1 MVGGELQDAGRFFE
15 TAADL
20 HVAVLEILPGDGPGL
35 VLGRG
40 LLELFVIAAGRKTG
54 GGSGAIHAC
63 AVLAQLGGI
72 AGQQP
77 AVVLPLLGLA
87 VDVPAHGARRTTGHG
102 TGQGAFHLAGGQAA
116 DEGTQQGAARG
127 ASRRTVGDPVFIGPQ
142 LGHRGVAL
150 GIIVD
155 LCRLR
160 AVFAG
165 AAAEQGDARHCH
177 DQKSEMTLDHVDL
190 LGWMHGVSLFP

>member
-1 MVGGELQDAGRFFE
+1 MVGGELQDAGRFFK

-40 LLELFVIAAGRKTG
+40 LLELLVIAAGRKTG

-63 AVLAQLGGI
+63 AVFAQLGGI
-72 AGQQP
+72 TGQQP

-87 VDVPAHGARRTTGHG
+87 VDVPAHGARSATGHG

-116 DEGTQQGAARG
+116 DEG
-127 ASRRTVGDPVFIGPQ
+127 
-142 LGHRGVAL
+142 HRGIAL

>member
-1 MVGGELQDAGRFFE
+1 MTWSEVSFRMREGFLK

-20 HVAVLEILPGDGPGL
+20 HVAVLEVLPGYASGL

-40 LLELFVIAAGRKTG
+40 LFELVIIAAGRETG
-54 GGSGAIHAC
+54 GGGGAIHAR

-87 VDVPAHGARRTTGHG
+87 VDVPAHGARGSTGHG

-116 DEGTQQGAARG
+116 DEGAQQGTARSP
-127 ASRRTVGDPVFIGPQ
+127 SRRAVGDPVLIGPQ

-150 GIIVD
+150 GVIVD
-155 LCRLR
+155 LGRLR
-160 AVFAG
+160 ARICWRSRRAG
-165 AAAEQGDARHCH
+165 RCTPLPRPEG
-177 DQKSEMTLDHVDL
+177 
-190 LGWMHGVSLFP
+190 